1 MSFIWPKMLVVLLAA
16 PLLVAGYVALHRQRV
31 ARAADLAAQGFAP
44 ARNLGARRHVPF
56 AFFLLALTVLAAAM
70 ARPRMN
76 VGIPKR
82 EGTVILAFDVSSSMV
97 ADDLKPTRIEAAKAA
112 ARTFVAAQPDTIKVG
127 IVSFSSGAQL
137 VQIPTTNK
145 ADIVA
150 SINRLTTQGGTSL
163 GHGIFTSVSA
173 IAGKSIVPPTGDL
186 TGNIDEFDVGFYSS
200 AAIVILSDGDNTST
214 LDPLKAADL
223 ASVAGVKI
231 FPIGIGSTEGTVVTI
246 DGFSAATSLDES
258 LLKEIATKTDG
269 SYFQASDEKALAEVY
284 SKIDLKFT
292 TEPKKTEV
300 TAGFTAVGSVLLL
313 IGAALSLLWFGRV
326 V

>member
-1 MSFIWPKMLVVLLAA
+1 MSFMWPKMLLVLLAA

-31 ARAADLAAQGFAP
+31 ARAAALAAQGFAP
-44 ARNLGARRHVPF
+44 ARNLGVRRHVPF

-70 ARPRMN
+70 ARPQMN
-76 VGIPKR
+76 VGLPKR
-82 EGTVILAFDVSSSMV
+82 VGTVILAFDVSNSMV

-112 ARTFVAAQPDTIKVG
+112 ARTFVAKQPDTIKVG

-173 IAGKSIVPPTGDL
+173 IAGKSIVPPTGEL

-200 AAIVILSDGDNTST
+200 AAIVILSDGDNTSN

-231 FPIGIGSTEGTVVTI
+231 FPIGIGSTDGTVVTI

-269 SYFQASDEKALAEVY
+269 SYFQASDEKSLAEVY
-284 SKIDLKFT
+284 NKIDLKFT

-300 TAGFTAVGSVLLL
+300 TAAFTGVGSLLL
-313 IGAALSLLWFGRV
+313 LVGAALSLLWFGRV